1 MDSRISENEV
11 AGNKH
16 FSDIQLLVLR
26 ARRKCFAEY
35 LRLCRKR
42 LLGIILEILL
52 ICLFHQLDDFLD
64 LLRVDR
70 LKSLIDE
77 SSGFI
82 IA

>member
-1 MDSRISENEV
+1 
-11 AGNKH
+11 
-16 FSDIQLLVLR
+16 
-26 ARRKCFAEY
+26 
-35 LRLCRKR
+35 LCRKR